1 MYSKKNGTWKQILK
15 YYKKVNGSWTQ
26 IQESSFLTEI
36 NSNLICYGGSINTI
50 ANSLVINAPSS
61 YTGKSFFCTCQ
72 YGGVTVSGT
81 WTLTSGGQY
90 ASITSAG
97 KVTINSGVS
106 NQNITVQC
114 VYSEYT
120 ETKTINIS
128 YDNQL
133 VIECA
138 NTMSGTSGNAIAR
151 YNSTVVT
158 PTWSITSGNQ
168 YATIAADGGITITG
182 SGTITLQAVYS
193 GYTTTKTITLQYV
206 ANQTS
211 TTEVDPN
218 TGDVTTTTTTT
229 ETDPETGSTIVN
241 TTSETTH
248 DDGTTSSTV
257 QETTSNQDGSSSST
271 TTTTNSDGTSSENTT
286 NTNADGSGTSTTT
299 NYDENGDPTSGSTAN
314 TDTSGNVNT
323 QDVEYDENGNSTVTG
338 YTINTSDNPNGGE
351 TVSGGVDTGF
361 IAFDGRPFTIHM
373 VCNVNP
379 TEQPASGASMFLAAL
394 EHNGNRYAGFCVDL
408 YRRNQVVSMASTSGS
423 INNNGFGSRVTG
435 SINGSSGQQLL
446 QYVKTNGGVQTLT
459 IDITYTP
466 ASYSPQYKYV
476 IKVTPLYTSATGT
489 SKKTDA
495 NSTLSSN
502 SGYLPTSLS
511 NATVVVGSFGVE
523 HTHDMTNL
531 EVLEFEVKKI

>member
-1 MYSKKNGTWKQILK
+1 
-15 YYKKVNGSWTQ
+15 
-26 IQESSFLTEI
+26 
-36 NSNLICYGGSINTI
+36 
-50 ANSLVINAPSS
+50 
-61 YTGKSFFCTCQ
+61 
-72 YGGVTVSGT
+72 
-81 WTLTSGGQY
+81 
-90 ASITSAG
+90 
-97 KVTINSGVS
+97 
-106 NQNITVQC
+106 
-114 VYSEYT
+114 
-120 ETKTINIS
+120 
-128 YDNQL
+128 
-133 VIECA
+133 
-138 NTMSGTSGNAIAR
+138 MSGTSGNAIAR
-151 YNSTVVT
+151 YNSTVVS
-158 PTWSITSGNQ
+158 PTWSITSGNA
-168 YATIAADGGITITG
+168 YATVSQNGSITITG

-193 GYTTTKTITLQYV
+193 GYTTTKTIVLQYV
-206 ANQTS
+206 ANQST
-211 TTEVDPN
+211 TTEVGED
-218 TGDVTTTTTTT
+218 GSVTTTTTTT
-229 ETDPETGSTIVN
+229 TTDPDTGATITN
-241 TTSETTH
+241 TTSETTN

-257 QETTSNQDGSSSST
+257 QETTTNTDGSSTST
-271 TTTTNSDGTSSENTT
+271 STTTNSDGTTSENTT
-286 NTNADGSGTSTTT
+286 NTNSDGSGTSTTT
-299 NYDENGDPTSGSTAN
+299 NYNENGDPTSGSTAN

-338 YTINTSDNPNGGE
+338 YTINTSDNQNGGE
-351 TVSGGVDTGF
+351 NISGGLDTGF

-408 YRRNQVVSMASTSGS
+408 YKRNQVVSMASTSGS

-476 IKVTPLYTSATGT
+476 ITVTPLYTSATGT
-489 SKKTDA
+489 SKKTAA

-502 SGYLPTSLS
+502 SGYLPESLS

-531 EVLEFEVKKI
+531 EVLEFEVRKI

>member
-1 MYSKKNGTWKQILK
+1 MYGKKDGTWKEVFR
-15 YYKKVNGSWTQ
+15 YFKKVNGSWTE
-26 IQESSFLTEI
+26 IQESQFLTSI
-36 NSNLICYGGSINTI
+36 DSSLVCYGGTIRTVSNT
-50 ANSLVINAPSS
+50 LVIEAPAT
-61 YTGKSFFCTCQ
+61 YIGKTFYCTCK
-72 YGGVTVSGT
+72 YANVTVGGT
-81 WTLTSGGQY
+81 WTLTSGSQY
-90 ASITSAG
+90 ATITSAG
-97 KVTINSGVS
+97 KVTINEGVS

-114 VYSEYT
+114 TYKGDT
-120 ETKTINIS
+120 ETKTVNVS

-133 VIECA
+133 VIEYA
-138 NTMSGTSGNAIAR
+138 DTMSGTSGNAIAR
-151 YNSTVVT
+151 YNSTVVS
-158 PTWSITSGNQ
+158 PTWSITSGNA
-168 YATIAADGGITITG
+168 YATVSQNGSITITG

-193 GYTTTKTITLQYV
+193 GYTTAKTIVLQYV
-206 ANQTS
+206 ANQST
-211 TTEVDPN
+211 TTEVGED
-218 TGDVTTTTTTT
+218 GSVTTTTTTT
-229 ETDPETGSTIVN
+229 TTDPDTGATITN
-241 TTSETTH
+241 TTSETTN

-257 QETTSNQDGSSSST
+257 QETTTNTDGSSTST
-271 TTTTNSDGTSSENTT
+271 STTTNSDGTTSENTT
-286 NTNADGSGTSTTT
+286 NTNSDGSGTSTTT
-299 NYDENGDPTSGSTAN
+299 NYNENGDPTSGSTAN

-338 YTINTSDNPNGGE
+338 YTINTSDNQNGGE
-351 TVSGGVDTGF
+351 NISGGLDTGF

-408 YRRNQVVSMASTSGS
+408 YKRNQVVSMASTSGS

-476 IKVTPLYTSATGT
+476 ITVSPLYTSATGT
-489 SKKTDA
+489 SKKTAA

-502 SGYLPTSLS
+502 SGYLPESLS

-531 EVLEFEVKKI
+531 EVLEFEVRKI